1 MTACRKKVTR
11 PIENNVVAYIFDW
24 NKHGYNAKGEMED
37 HNIQWRPTQ
46 TSSNSSLDPVPSPR

>member
-1 MTACRKKVTR
+1 MTR